1 MGETEKALGGENR
14 NGHFVV
20 TLQNLRLFD
29 CRNPLLFLW
38 LQYFLLRFSLQQRC
52 FIACHCH
59 HLLLCRE
66 YLRAH
71 FSVLS
76 YSLVSSWGQRDA
88 QAGPRLLDINAARF
102 QVHLDISDRLIC
114 SHSPGWKGTGFI
126 VFWWIYKER
135 IYLKSSYKSCA
146 YYEAQFLK
154 WEEGVTSRE
163 KSGRALK
170 LILQLC
176 FKYT

>member
-71 FSVLS
+71 FSVPTALF
-76 YSLVSSWGQRDA
+76 LPGDKGMPRQA
-88 QAGPRLLDINAARF
+88 QGCL
-102 QVHLDISDRLIC
+102 
-114 SHSPGWKGTGFI
+114 T
-126 VFWWIYKER
+126 
-135 IYLKSSYKSCA
+135 
-146 YYEAQFLK
+146 
-154 WEEGVTSRE
+154 
-163 KSGRALK
+163 
-170 LILQLC
+170 
-176 FKYT
+176 